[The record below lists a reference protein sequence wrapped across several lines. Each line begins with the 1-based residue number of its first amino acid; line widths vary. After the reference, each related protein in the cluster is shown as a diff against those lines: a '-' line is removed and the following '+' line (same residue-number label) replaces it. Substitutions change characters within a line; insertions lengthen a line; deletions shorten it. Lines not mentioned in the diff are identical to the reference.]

1 MWKERNP
8 RRGAVCLLKRKKNLG
23 SARTQGRLTGQQN
36 QAQSP
41 SSCEHDD
48 NSQFKGKEWIEYS
61 QECKC
66 RLEQYKKTTVLWMTS
81 PVSCDKGYH
90 CRCSVAQS
98 CLTLRPHRQLH
109 ARPPRPSPSPK
120 VVSIASVMPSSHLI
134 LWCPLLLL
142 PSIFPRTRDVSNES
156 AVRIRRPK
164 YWGFY
169 FSISPSNEYSGL
181 ISLKIDWFD
190 LLAVQGTFKSLL
202 QHCSSKASILRCSEG
217 AWCRD
222 IKNFSEV
229 ITGEEQLPI
238 LIYPSI
244 KKKQN
249 TFLNFIVNISPC
261 VYVLSSTNSDWTETD
276 GRGSH
281 IGSCAGKVGVCPC
294 LSFCLATHLLARRPP
309 ALGLSPSPLG
319 PASAFPLLVQVC
331 VIYLQAVSFLLQDT
345 TSSGLEAMKTDMGSD
360 QSSRVPAFLSLSCL
374 ISISPSQLPVNF
386 KLMMSVLLS
395 RVQAF
400 ATPWTIDHKAPLS
413 MEFSRQEWRWVT
425 IPFSRGSSRPRDQTH
440 VSWNSCIAGGVFTI
454 WATKLMI
461 RHKSTSYM
469 PVR

>member
-1 MWKERNP
+1 M
-8 RRGAVCLLKRKKNLG
+8 
-23 SARTQGRLTGQQN
+23 
-36 QAQSP
+36 
-41 SSCEHDD
+41 
-48 NSQFKGKEWIEYS
+48 
-61 QECKC
+61 
-66 RLEQYKKTTVLWMTS
+66 
-81 PVSCDKGYH
+81 
-90 CRCSVAQS
+90 
-98 CLTLRPHRQLH
+98 
-109 ARPPRPSPSPK
+109 
-120 VVSIASVMPSSHLI
+120 
-134 LWCPLLLL
+134 
-142 PSIFPRTRDVSNES
+142 
-156 AVRIRRPK
+156 
-164 YWGFY
+164 
-169 FSISPSNEYSGL
+169 
-181 ISLKIDWFD
+181 
-190 LLAVQGTFKSLL
+190 
-202 QHCSSKASILRCSEG
+202 
-217 AWCRD
+217 
-222 IKNFSEV
+222 
-229 ITGEEQLPI
+229 
-238 LIYPSI
+238 
-244 KKKQN
+244 
-249 TFLNFIVNISPC
+249 NISPC